1 MTKLERNHVHEY
13 PNLTGRPPATVV
25 FCNGCGV
32 DSMAL
37 LHLWCTKPKSRG
49 FDLDELLVITAIT
62 GDEYRSTIDAANA
75 HLVPMLHEHGIRFLQ
90 VARGGQST
98 RDGYDILADSTAPTE
113 LIPRGAWHLGEEM
126 EHALTLPQIVSG
138 RRLCSYRAKGEVLD
152 SAIADEI
159 AAGRVR
165 PDFRHAVAFAAEE
178 TWRAKRDSS
187 YTTNARRPWY
197 PLIEKRRDRT
207 WCANYL
213 KKALN
218 GFVYPRSCCQFCCF
232 QAPQAGRNALAAR
245 WRAEP
250 EAGAYAL
257 RMERRA
263 LSTNRRMRLFGS
275 LSAAEF
281 VRTREISGVA
291 ELADSELADATTW
304 TVVETRRVYRAA
316 SVKDPETGKSLRGRD
331 GRTVKDP
338 ARKGDTWRSIRPH
351 VTTSTRDEGLVA
363 LERLAAVHDTV
374 VWTEGDQIPRV
385 DVRVL
390 PDRPREWPLTTYEY
404 ALLPGAIRAKEH
416 AGFDR
421 EWRTALAREAIR
433 GGGATPLPLA
443 M

>member
-1 MTKLERNHVHEY
+1 MTKLKRRHVHEH
-13 PNLTGRPPATVV
+13 PDLAGRPPASIV

-37 LHLWCTKPKSRG
+37 LHLWCNQPASRD
-49 FDLDELLVITAIT
+49 FDLNDLLVITAVT

-75 HLVPMLHEHGIRFLQ
+75 YLVPMLREHGIRFLQ

-98 RDGYDILADSTAPTE
+98 HDGYDTLADSTRPTE
-113 LIPRGAWHLGEEM
+113 LVPRGAWHLGEEM
-126 EHALTLPQIVSG
+126 EQALTVPQIVTG

-159 AAGRVR
+159 ADGRVA
-165 PDFRHAVAFAAEE
+165 PEFRHAVAFAAEE

-197 PLIEKRRDRT
+197 PLIEMGYDRL

-213 KKALN
+213 RTVLD
-218 GFVYPRSCCQFCCF
+218 GFVYPRSCCVFCCF
-232 QAPQAGRNALAAR
+232 QAPRPGRNALATR

-257 RMERRA
+257 HVERRA
-263 LSTNRRMRLFGS
+263 LSINRRMRLFGS

-281 VRTREISGVA
+281 VRDREISAVA
-291 ELADSELADATTW
+291 ELADTELADTTMW

-316 SVKDPETGKSLRGRD
+316 SVKDPTTGRSLRGRD

-351 VTTSTRDEGLVA
+351 IVTSTRDDGLTA
-363 LERLAAVHDTV
+363 LEGLAAVHDTV
-374 VWTEGDQIPRV
+374 VWTEGNQIPRV

-390 PDRPREWPLTTYEY
+390 PSRPREWPLTTHEF

-421 EWRTALAREAIR
+421 EWLAARARESVR
-433 GGGATPLPLA
+433 GGGVTPLPLA

>member
-1 MTKLERNHVHEY
+1 
-13 PNLTGRPPATVV
+13 
-25 FCNGCGV
+25 
-32 DSMAL
+32 MAL
-37 LHLWCTKPKSRG
+37 LHLWCNDPTSRG

-62 GDEYRSTIDAANA
+62 GDEYRSTTDAANA
-75 HLVPMLHEHGIRFLQ
+75 HLVPMLRAHGIRFLQ

-98 RDGYDILADSTAPTE
+98 YDGYDILADSTRPTE
-113 LIPRGAWHLGEEM
+113 LVPRGAWHLGEEM
-126 EHALTLPQIVSG
+126 EKALTVPQIVSG

-152 SAIADEI
+152 SVIADEI
-159 AAGRVR
+159 SAGRVAQ
-165 PDFRHAVAFAAEE
+165 DFRHAIAFAAEE
-178 TWRAKRDSS
+178 GWRADRDSS

-197 PLIEKRRDRT
+197 PLIDMCRDRS
-207 WCANYL
+207 WCASYL
-213 KKALN
+213 RRVLN
-218 GFVYPRSCCQFCCF
+218 GFVYPRSCCVFCCF
-232 QAPQAGRNALAAR
+232 QAPRSGRSALAAR

-263 LSTNRRMRLFGS
+263 LSINRRMRLFGS

-291 ELADSELADATTW
+291 ELADRELADATTW

-316 SVKDPETGKSLRGRD
+316 SVKDPETGKSVRGRD

-351 VTTSTRDEGLVA
+351 ATTSSRDEGLVA
-363 LERLAAVHDTV
+363 LDHLAAAHDTV

-385 DVRVL
+385 DLRVL
-390 PDRPREWPLTTYEY
+390 PVRPREWPLTTHEY

-421 EWRTALAREAIR
+421 EWLTALAREAVR

>member
-1 MTKLERNHVHEY
+1 VTKLVRRRVHETSD
-13 PNLTGRPPATVV
+13 LTDRPPATVV

-37 LHLWCTKPKSRG
+37 LHLWCHQSLSRD
-49 FDLDELLVITAIT
+49 FDLDELLVVTAIT
-62 GDEYRSTIDAANA
+62 GDEYRSTVDAANA
-75 HLVPMLHEHGIRFLQ
+75 HLVPMLRAHGIRFLQ

-98 RDGYDILADSTAPTE
+98 HDGYDILADSTTPTE
-113 LIPRGAWHLGEEM
+113 LVPRGAWHLGAEM
-126 EHALTLPQIVSG
+126 DQALTMPQIVSG

-159 AAGRVR
+159 ADGRVAQ
-165 PDFRHAVAFAAEE
+165 DFRHAVAFASEE
-178 TWRAKRDSS
+178 RWRAERDSS

-197 PLIEKRRDRT
+197 PLIEMGRDRT

-213 KKALN
+213 QKVLN
-218 GFVYPRSCCQFCCF
+218 GFIYPRSCCVFCCF
-232 QAPQAGRNALAAR
+232 QAPQAGRSALAER

-250 EAGAYAL
+250 EAGAYAV

-263 LSTNRRMRLFGS
+263 LSINRRMRLFGS

-281 VRTREISGVA
+281 VHTRKIIPVA
-291 ELADSELADATTW
+291 ALADAELCDVTTW

-316 SVKDPETGKSLRGRD
+316 SVKDPATGKSVRGRD

-351 VTTSTRDEGLVA
+351 TVTSTRDEGLAV
-363 LERLAAVHDTV
+363 LAGLADTHDTA
-374 VWTEGDQIPRV
+374 VWTGIDQVPRV
-385 DVRVL
+385 DVRVV
-390 PDRPREWPLTTYEY
+390 PARPREWPLTTHEY
-404 ALLPGAIRAKEH
+404 ALLPGVLHAKAH
-416 AGFDR
+416 AGFER
-421 EWRTALAREAIR
+421 EWRAARDREKAR
-433 GGGATPLPLA
+433 GGDVTPLPLA